1 MNLPARFTERM
12 LEYFSKNNIS
22 EEEVKAF
29 FESFDKKALKG
40 IRFNRLKVDSSK
52 DGELLETLG
61 DTSVNKVS
69 WCESGYYTNM
79 EASGKDPYY
88 HAGVYY
94 PQEPSA
100 MLPGQVVGAKPGDII
115 LDLCAAPGGKSCR
128 VAEDLKGEGMLVSN
142 EINEDR
148 AKALLRNIERMG
160 ISNCVILNETPEN
173 IADKLPCFFDKVLV
187 DAPCSGEGMFRR
199 DFQAIS
205 SWSKFGPDSCIP
217 IQESILEAAYVVLK
231 PGGEL
236 IYSTCTFCEG
246 ENEEGIISFL
256 SRHPNMSVLS
266 CANLISGV
274 THLDNTSGLPGAM
287 RIWPHKSEG
296 DGHFCVRL
304 KKGDMM
310 EGDREFVPQGKFRR
324 KRNDNYSFNKSKE
337 LLFDFYRSI
346 LNDEAYE
353 KFTRRAE
360 GHLVLHKDK
369 IHILPVPEEYF
380 NGLKVVKL
388 GLFPGEIKMTTV
400 ERLFT
405 PSHSLILTVNGDE
418 LKESVLINLSREDER
433 VTRYLKGETIYVNR
447 EEFPKLNKKGY
458 VVIAV
463 DGFTLGCGKL
473 APDGSVKNLYP
484 KAWRLIG

>member
-1 MNLPARFTERM
+1 MNLPEKFKERM
-12 LEYFSKNNIS
+12 LDYFNRNNTSKD
-22 EEEVKAF
+22 EVEAF
-29 FESFDKKALKG
+29 FNSFDKKALKG
-40 IRFNRLKVDSSK
+40 IRLNRLRVDKSNDSKVIN
-52 DGELLETLG
+52 TLG
-61 DTSVNKVS
+61 ENDINPVS

-79 EASGKDPYY
+79 EASGKDAYY

-100 MLPGQVVGAKPGDII
+100 MLPGQVINCNPGDFV

-128 VAEDLKGEGMLVSN
+128 IAEDLNGEGMLVAN

-173 IADKLPCFFDKVLV
+173 IASKLPSFFDKVLV

-217 IQESILEAAYVVLK
+217 IQKTILEAAYEVLK

-236 IYSTCTFCEG
+236 VYSTCTFCEG
-246 ENEEGIISFL
+246 ENELGIIDFL
-256 SRHPNMSVLS
+256 NRHPNMTVIDHSMD
-266 CANLISGV
+266 IKGV
-274 THLDNTSGLPGAM
+274 THLDEASGLKGAM

-296 DGHFCVRL
+296 DGHFCVHL
-304 KKGDMM
+304 KKGEAVD
-310 EGDREFVPQGKFRR
+310 GDAEFVPPFKSKR
-324 KRNDNYSFNKSKE
+324 KRNDNYSFNKSRD
-337 LLFDFYRSI
+337 LLFEFYKTI
-346 LNDEAYE
+346 LTDEAYNLY
-353 KFTRRAE
+353 KNRAE
-360 GHLVLHKDK
+360 GNFVLHKDK

-405 PSHSLILTVNGDE
+405 PSHSLILTFKGE
-418 LKESVLINLSREDER
+418 EIKEQVLIDLSRDDER
-433 VTRYLKGETIYVNR
+433 LTRYLKGETIYVGR
-447 EEFPKLNKKGY
+447 DEFPNLNKKGY

-463 DGFTLGCGKL
+463 DGFSLGCGKL

-484 KAWRLIG
+484 KAWRLI

>member
-1 MNLPARFTERM
+1 MNLPERFTERM
-12 LEYFSKNNIS
+12 LDYFKRTNTS
-22 EEEVKAF
+22 EEDVKAF

-40 IRFNRLKVDSSK
+40 IRLNRLKVAPFQDK
-52 DGELLETLG
+52 DILATLG
-61 DTSVNKVS
+61 EENINPVS

-100 MLPGQVVGAKPGDII
+100 MLPGQVVGAKPGDFV

-128 VAEDLKGEGMLVSN
+128 VAEDLKGEGMLVAN

-217 IQESILEAAYVVLK
+217 IQETILEAAYVVLK

-236 IYSTCTFCEG
+236 VYSTCTFCEG
-246 ENEEGIISFL
+246 ENEEGIVRFL
-256 SRHPNMSVLS
+256 ERHPNMSVLS
-266 CANLISGV
+266 CESFISGV
-274 THLDNTSGLPGAM
+274 THLDNTSSLPGAM

-296 DGHFCVRL
+296 DGHFCVKL
-304 KKGDMM
+304 KKGEML
-310 EGDREFVPQGKFRR
+310 EGENEFVAPGRNWR

-337 LLFDFYRSI
+337 LLSDFYRSI
-346 LNDEAYE
+346 LNDEAY
-353 KFTRRAE
+353 KRINKKAE
-360 GHLVLHKDK
+360 DHIVLHKDK

-405 PSHSLILTVNGDE
+405 PSHSLILTVNGSD
-418 LKESVLINLSREDER
+418 LKESVLINLQRDDER
-433 VTRYLKGETIYVNR
+433 VIRYLKGETICVSR
-447 EEFPKLNKKGY
+447 EDFPKLVKKGY
-458 VVIAV
+458 VVVAI